1 VSWHVEVQR
10 SAEKEFANLSPQMR
24 ERITKALRAMI
35 DDPFPRGF
43 KKLKGSE
50 GYRIR
55 VGDYRVLYRVDRAA
69 RLARIGVIGHRKEV
83 YR

>member
-1 VSWHVEVQR
+1 MV
-10 SAEKEFANLSPQMR
+10 
-24 ERITKALRAMI
+24 

-55 VGDYRVLYRVDRAA
+55 IGHYRVLYRVDSTA
-69 RLARIGVIGHRKEV
+69 RLVSVGAIGHRKDV